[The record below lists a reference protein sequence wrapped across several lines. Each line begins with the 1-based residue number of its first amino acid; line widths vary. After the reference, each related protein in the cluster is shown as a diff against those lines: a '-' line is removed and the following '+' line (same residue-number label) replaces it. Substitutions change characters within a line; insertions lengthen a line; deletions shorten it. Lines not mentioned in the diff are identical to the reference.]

1 MKHVL
6 LYMFMIITV
15 VFMVILINKNEETV
29 HQKLLSIDT
38 YYSFIDHENEQMY
51 IDIYL
56 SDQDHI
62 LTSIDSYESLEVH
75 NKSDKKSMVLSLKD
89 VIYQHDEVYLNETFY
104 KYTYIIEM
112 PLLGYDFDIEDCYL
126 DIKLI
131 NGDHY
136 DIYIGSLSLKTV
148 EETNENSLDWTA
160 LSGRK
165 KTNTYIS
172 RIYEIDIEYVSIK
185 QDIIEISIGN
195 LYQITYEL
203 KDDKITIQIPFELK
217 LFNACP
223 IIITFEDQSISIINY
238 FIYMK
243 DFETLKQSGQLI
255 YHYAL
260 N

>member
-38 YYSFIDHENEQMY
+38 YYSFIDDENEQMY

-131 NGDHY
+131 NDDHY

-148 EETNENSLDWTA
+148 DETNENSLDWTA

-165 KTNTYIS
+165 KQTPIFQES
-172 RIYEIDIEYVSIK
+172 MKSIL
-185 QDIIEISIGN
+185 SMY
-195 LYQITYEL
+195 L
-203 KDDKITIQIPFELK
+203 
-217 LFNACP
+217 
-223 IIITFEDQSISIINY
+223 
-238 FIYMK
+238 
-243 DFETLKQSGQLI
+243 
-255 YHYAL
+255 
-260 N
+260 